1 MVTLRIHKC
10 SKISVTILKRYF
22 SVRKK
27 TKNYLIQK
35 RDEMKKFFTKT
46 MDILAFNLPD
56 NDWLLVVI

>member
-1 MVTLRIHKC
+1 MITLRIHNKC
-10 SKISVTILKRYF
+10 SISVTILKRYF

-27 TKNYLIQK
+27 TKNYLIQ
-35 RDEMKKFFTKT
+35 RRAEMKKFFTKT